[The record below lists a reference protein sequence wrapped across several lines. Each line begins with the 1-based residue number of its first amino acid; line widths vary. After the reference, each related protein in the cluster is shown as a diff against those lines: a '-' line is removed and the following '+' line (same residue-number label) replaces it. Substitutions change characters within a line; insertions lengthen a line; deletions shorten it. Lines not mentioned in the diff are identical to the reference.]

1 MVKVVN
7 AMRPIVETAVEGTKG
22 SRCRGSGEARFGACY
37 VKLKSERS
45 SIHRMPMA

>member
-22 SRCRGSGEARFGACY
+22 SRCRGSGEARFG
-37 VKLKSERS
+37 SRS
-45 SIHRMPMA
+45 